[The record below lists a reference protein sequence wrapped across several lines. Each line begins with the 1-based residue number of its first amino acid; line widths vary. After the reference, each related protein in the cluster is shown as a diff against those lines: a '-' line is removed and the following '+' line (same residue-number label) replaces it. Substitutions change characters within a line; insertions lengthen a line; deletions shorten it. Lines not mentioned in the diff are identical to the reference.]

1 MFLAGAASIGLGNIL
16 CDEDP
21 IYKQLKIAD
30 FIVIGV
36 LVLLAL
42 GIGLWLIF
50 RPNPS
55 FKNKYSESKV
65 PGFNVV
71 NG

>member
-1 MFLAGAASIGLGNIL
+1 M
-16 CDEDP
+16 
-21 IYKQLKIAD
+21 KIAD

-36 LVLLAL
+36 LLLLAL

-55 FKNKYSESKV
+55 FKNRYSEAKIA
-65 PGFNVV
+65 GFDV
-71 NG
+71 